1 MTAGESAVIATDLLN
16 DLRTSK
22 TDLARLVEA
31 VIRNKPP
38 YVVVPIQAVT
48 SWERREPDHWA
59 RVLAP
64 RLCLPFSHWAR
75 VSGWLADSNVSLV
88 KV

>member
-1 MTAGESAVIATDLLN
+1 MTAGESAVIAADLLN

-31 VIRNKPP
+31 VIRNRPP

-48 SWERREPDHWA
+48 SWERREPQ
-59 RVLAP
+59 
-64 RLCLPFSHWAR
+64 HWAR
-75 VSGWLADSNVSLV
+75 VSEWLADSNVSLV

>member
-1 MTAGESAVIATDLLN
+1 MTVGESAVIAADLLN
-16 DLRTSK
+16 DLQTSK

-59 RVLAP
+59 RV
-64 RLCLPFSHWAR
+64 
-75 VSGWLADSNVSLV
+75 SGWLADSNVSLV

>member
-1 MTAGESAVIATDLLN
+1 MTAGESAVIAADLLI

-31 VIRNKPP
+31 VIRNKSP

-59 RVLAP
+59 RV
-64 RLCLPFSHWAR
+64 
-75 VSGWLADSNVSLV
+75 SGWLADSNVSLV

>member
-1 MTAGESAVIATDLLN
+1 MISGESAAIAGDELLK

-31 VIRNKPP
+31 VLRNKPP
-38 YVVVPIQAVT
+38 YVVVPIQAVAF
-48 SWERREPDHWA
+48 WERREPQ
-59 RVLAP
+59 
-64 RLCLPFSHWAR
+64 HWAR
-75 VSGWLADSNVSLV
+75 VSRWLADSNVSLV

>member
-1 MTAGESAVIATDLLN
+1 MTVGESAVIAADLLN
-16 DLRTSK
+16 DLQTSK
-22 TDLARLVEA
+22 TDLARFVEA

-59 RVLAP
+59 RV
-64 RLCLPFSHWAR
+64 
-75 VSGWLADSNVSLV
+75 SGWLADSNVSLV

>member
-1 MTAGESAVIATDLLN
+1 MTTGESAVIAADLLN

-59 RVLAP
+59 RV
-64 RLCLPFSHWAR
+64 
-75 VSGWLADSNVSLV
+75 SGWLADSNVSLV